1 MDLALA
7 GLIKHWALSNE
18 NNYGVARGSKRSL
31 GERSSCAAE
40 GLALRGVPAVTR
52 AVDQESC

>member
-40 GLALRGVPAVTR
+40 GLALRGCR
-52 AVDQESC
+52 L